1 MNVLETL
8 HEATPIPHNTPNR
21 FFRKCQITTQKKTEF
36 MTSYSAIGAAR
47 YSSQKVLT

>member
-1 MNVLETL
+1 MRQHRYCTTL
-8 HEATPIPHNTPNR
+8 PTGFSENAKLPH
-21 FFRKCQITTQKKTEF
+21 KKKTEF